1 MIKPLTS
8 LRFFFAFIIFTHHLT
23 FLSKSKASY
32 LRWIHEYILKE
43 GFIGVSFFFIL
54 SGFILAY
61 NYRDSILD
69 RNISKSDFYIA
80 RIARIYPVHLLCL
93 LIAVPITLQNVSFDL
108 STWFAQLFFNL
119 TLTQSFIPI
128 KYIYFS
134 FNSPS
139 WSISNE
145 LFFYLLFPFLIIW
158 SSKIKEHKYK
168 KAFLT
173 MLVLLIPI
181 LMVIIPAEYYKSLF
195 YVNPFFRVFDFI
207 IGIMLF
213 EFYLRIKKKQR
224 TINYNL
230 LEISS
235 VTILILFFVFHT
247 SVPLVMRYSVY
258 YWIPMSL
265 IILIFSFQNGA
276 ISRFLSNKSLIL
288 LGEISFGFYMFH
300 QLVLKYFINFN
311 KLYFHIKN
319 EYVIILIMFALSLI
333 ISYVSFIWFEKPLN
347 KYFKIILKR
356 KADSPKSV

>member
-23 FLSKSKASY
+23 FLSKSKVAY

-61 NYRDSILD
+61 NYRDSILNK
-69 RNISKSDFYIA
+69 NISKSDFYIA

-93 LIAVPITLQNVSFDL
+93 LIAIPITLQKVSFNL
-108 STWFAQLFFNL
+108 YIWLTQLFFNL

-128 KYIYFS
+128 KNIYFS

-145 LFFYLLFPFLIIW
+145 LFFYFLFPFLIIW
-158 SSKIKEHKYK
+158 GLKTKNHKYK
-168 KAFLT
+168 KVL
-173 MLVLLIPI
+173 LVIIVLLIPF
-181 LMVIIPAEYYKSLF
+181 LMLIIPADYYKHLF

-213 EFYLRIKKKQR
+213 EIYLKIKKEQ
-224 TINYNL
+224 TVVNYNL

-235 VTILILFFVFHT
+235 IIVLVLFFVFHT
-247 SVPLVMRYSVY
+247 WVPLVMRYSIY

-265 IILIFSFQNGA
+265 IILTFSFQNGL
-276 ISRFLSNKSLIL
+276 ISIFLSNKSLIF

-300 QLVLKYFINFN
+300 QLVLKYFIDFN
-311 KLYFHIKN
+311 QLYFHIKN
-319 EYVIILIMFALSLI
+319 EYYIIIIILAVSLI
-333 ISYVSFIWFEKPLN
+333 TSYISFIWFEKPLN
-347 KYFKIILKR
+347 KYFKTLLIR
-356 KADSPKSV
+356 KVGSQKTA

>member
-69 RNISKSDFYIA
+69 RKISKSDFYIA

-93 LIAVPITLQNVSFDL
+93 LIAVPITLDNVSFDL
-108 STWFAQLFFNL
+108 STWFTQLFFNL

-158 SSKIKEHKYK
+158 GLKIKNHRYK
-168 KAFLT
+168 KPLLA
-173 MLVLLIPI
+173 MLVLLIPL
-181 LMVIIPAEYYKSLF
+181 LMLVIPADYYKALF

-213 EFYLRIKKKQR
+213 EIYLEIKKQSR
-224 TINYNL
+224 AINYDL

-235 VTILILFFVFHT
+235 IILLVVFFIFHT
-247 SVPLVMRYSVY
+247 SVPLVMRYSIY

-265 IILIFSFQNGA
+265 IILVFSFQKGV
-276 ISRFLSNKSLIL
+276 ISSFLSNKTLIF

-300 QLVLKYFINFN
+300 QLVLKYFIDFN
-311 KLYFHIKN
+311 QHHFHIKN

-333 ISYVSFIWFEKPLN
+333 ISYISFIWFEKPLN
-347 KYFKIILKR
+347 KYLKTILTTKGE
-356 KADSPKSV
+356 SQKSL